1 MRVAAAAAAALL
13 LFGPVAGGCA
23 SAARTPPVLKVLVY
37 NIHAGKDAAGRGN
50 LEQVAGLIRS
60 SGADLAM
67 LQEVDRE
74 TQRSGHVDQVQVL
87 TDGSRLRGVFGR
99 TLDYD
104 GGTYGIA
111 MFSRL
116 GFAVSDTVPLPVS
129 PVQTR
134 AGGSHEPRGALVT
147 IARTPLGRL
156 HAITTHLDAS
166 REETYRLQEAAKI
179 IDLVDDRVSDRTPVL
194 VGGDFN
200 SEPDSA
206 VLQRLRAA
214 GLRDAWLECGHGDGL
229 TYPADSPVKRI
240 DYLFLTATLHCR
252 DATVLDSQASDH
264 RALFVTIVNPQTR
277 IPNP

>member
-1 MRVAAAAAAALL
+1 MRIAASATAALL
-13 LFGPVAGGCA
+13 LFGPLAGGCA
-23 SAARTPPVLKVLVY
+23 SAARNQPVLRVLVY
-37 NIHAGKDAAGRGN
+37 NIHAGKDAGGRGN
-50 LEQVAGLIRS
+50 LDQVVGLIRS
-60 SGADLAM
+60 NGADLAM

-74 TQRSGHVDQVQVL
+74 TRRSGHVDQVQVL
-87 TDGSRLRGVFGR
+87 ADGTGLRGVFGR

-111 MFSRL
+111 IFSRF
-116 GFAVSDTVPLPVS
+116 GFSVNDTVPLPVS

-134 AGGSHEPRGALVT
+134 AGGSHEPRGALVA

-166 REETYRLQEAAKI
+166 RDETYRLQEAAGI

-194 VGGDFN
+194 IGGDFN
-200 SEPDSA
+200 SEPDSG

-214 GLRDAWLECGHGDGL
+214 GLRDAWLECGQSDGL
-229 TYPADSPVKRI
+229 TYPADRPVKRI
-240 DYLFLTATLHCR
+240 DYLFLTAALRCT

-264 RALFVTIVNPQTR
+264 RALLVTLVNR
-277 IPNP
+277 